1 MSQQSMSIHQMIQ
14 QAPLESQSPEN
25 LTCPTQTFTG
35 KVKIFYSVKG
45 QDTNCLCSFDIPI
58 DSKLQNDSWINVPL
72 KKCLISVCSSC
83 PDQLMHSSHD
93 TAIYSANFEDL
104 LPSHD
109 PKDSKTLIWEGHGLL
124 SNLLSNNNNT
134 QVTGKLKKTDAAP
147 YTHTIQVLI
156 QLHPVHHRPH
166 ADKNINGPD
175 SNSYSQTLPSM
186 KLLLSEPDPR
196 VGPNSDHYDDQHQPQ
211 SHAHIHAHNPNY
223 THSQNHLENFHGPH
237 KLTTPN
243 TTPNAFVPP
252 LHLQDY
258 STTPNYTNF
267 DPVNN
272 NSNNNNIS
280 NRALGQSFVP
290 LVKRPRLEDSP
301 TSVSSSSSLPWTRP
315 LSDVTNETDRIQP
328 STKRKQHSP
337 ARDEIMTIASSSSSS
352 ITAIPYSSEAEM
364 QHSDTHSS
372 AQTIATNT
380 IPNNNNITNTGTG
393 TGTGIGNIAGGN
405 IGTVV
410 TTAGVSATAKPSS
423 HGKPYP
429 SGNIKTLVDAYYHQ
443 SRRKKRDTKPPNTN
457 DVRSYVEIDKNTL
470 GMYILPA
477 EVDSWTVLDL
487 GKVVWDRASFH
498 NQRYIYPVGYRVK
511 KWYRSM
517 VDSHSDT
524 QYTCQILDGGD
535 EPIFQLDA
543 DDNPGEVW
551 RGPTP
556 TTVWT
561 IAVRRAFAIRNM
573 DYGHNPVGPDFFG
586 LRKNTIAKMIQD
598 LPNADKCQNYIWQNF
613 EATSGSRGKAMRR
626 TSARVGSASSISSAG
641 LSEPV
646 SYVTSPPSRFSHNS
660 PSTPSKAEPLSPN
673 SETSSSEKSS

>member
-1 MSQQSMSIHQMIQ
+1 MSQQTMSIHQMIQ
-14 QAPLESQSPEN
+14 QAPLPKTPDQT
-25 LTCPTQTFTG
+25 TCPTNTFTG

-45 QDTNCLCSFDIPI
+45 QDTNCLCSFDTTI
-58 DSKLQNDSWINVPL
+58 DSKAQDDNWINVPL
-72 KKCLISVCSSC
+72 KRCLISVCSSC

-93 TAIYSANFEDL
+93 TAIYSANFEDV
-104 LPSHD
+104 LPTQEVD
-109 PKDSKTLIWEGHGLL
+109 LKDHRSLVWEGHGLL
-124 SNLLSNNNNT
+124 SNILSSPSDT
-134 QVTGKLKKTDAAP
+134 QVTGKLKKSNIAP
-147 YTHTIQVLI
+147 YTHTIQVII

-166 ADKNINGPD
+166 YDKNINRPD
-175 SNSYSQTLPSM
+175 STPNAQTPLPSM
-186 KLLLSEPDPR
+186 KLLLSEPDPY
-196 VGPNSDHYDDQHQPQ
+196 VGHSDHYEDQ
-211 SHAHIHAHNPNY
+211 ID
-223 THSQNHLENFHGPH
+223 NFHGSH
-237 KLTTPN
+237 KLGTPN
-243 TTPNAFVPP
+243 THSFMSPI
-252 LHLQDY
+252 QDY
-258 STTPNYTNF
+258 STGNYSNQA
-267 DPVNN
+267 DPLA
-272 NSNNNNIS
+272 
-280 NRALGQSFVP
+280 NRLSQSFISP
-290 LVKRPRLEDSP
+290 IKHPRPEDSP
-301 TSVSSSSSLPWTRP
+301 TSVSSSSSSMAWRP
-315 LSDVTNETDRIQP
+315 LSDPTDTDQLQ
-328 STKRKQHSP
+328 SKKRKQISP
-337 ARDEIMTIASSSSSS
+337 AKETIPHS
-352 ITAIPYSSEAEM
+352 
-364 QHSDTHSS
+364 SDTAELQRLICPST
-372 AQTIATNT
+372 Q
-380 IPNNNNITNTGTG
+380 
-393 TGTGIGNIAGGN
+393 
-405 IGTVV
+405 
-410 TTAGVSATAKPSS
+410 TAKPNT
-423 HGKPYP
+423 HGKSYP

-443 SRRKKRDTKPPNTN
+443 SRRKKRDTKPPNVN

-517 VDSHSDT
+517 VDPHSDT

-598 LPNADKCQNYIWQNF
+598 LPNADKCQNYIWQHF

-626 TSARVGSASSISSAG
+626 TSARVGSASSISSA

-646 SYVTSPPSRFSHNS
+646 SHVTSPPRFSHNS
-660 PSTPSKAEPLSPN
+660 PSSSKAEPHSPS
-673 SETSSSEKSS
+673 SETSLPEKSS

>member
-1 MSQQSMSIHQMIQ
+1 
-14 QAPLESQSPEN
+14 
-25 LTCPTQTFTG
+25 
-35 KVKIFYSVKG
+35 
-45 QDTNCLCSFDIPI
+45 

-267 DPVNN
+267 DP
-272 NSNNNNIS
+272 
-280 NRALGQSFVP
+280 
-290 LVKRPRLEDSP
+290 
-301 TSVSSSSSLPWTRP
+301 
-315 LSDVTNETDRIQP
+315 
-328 STKRKQHSP
+328 
-337 ARDEIMTIASSSSSS
+337 
-352 ITAIPYSSEAEM
+352 
-364 QHSDTHSS
+364 
-372 AQTIATNT
+372 
-380 IPNNNNITNTGTG
+380 
-393 TGTGIGNIAGGN
+393 
-405 IGTVV
+405 
-410 TTAGVSATAKPSS
+410 
-423 HGKPYP
+423 
-429 SGNIKTLVDAYYHQ
+429 TLVDAYYHQ

-511 KWYRSM
+511 N
-517 VDSHSDT
+517 DT